1 MIARKSSGKYLDIT
15 NPKERKVR
23 KTIAILEPHEILRQC
38 LIEILNH
45 LNYQVLIKAGNA
57 LDFIEQLA
65 MTDDQPDII
74 ISEVQLTDLPD
85 ISLFRHL
92 RYHYPEAKLLA
103 FSADDSN
110 WTVDMVRQE
119 GADAFLEK
127 GCSLQTLQQIL
138 DDLVSPVLQPR

>member
-1 MIARKSSGKYLDIT
+1 LT
-15 NPKERKVR
+15 

-38 LIEILNH
+38 LIEILSH
-45 LNYQVLIKAGNA
+45 LKYQVIIRSGSA

-65 MTDDQPDII
+65 TTDEQPDII
-74 ISEVQLTDLPD
+74 ISEVQLIDLPD

-92 RYHYPEAKLLA
+92 RYHYPDIKLLA

-110 WTVDMVRQE
+110 WTVDLVKRE

-127 GCSLQTLQQIL
+127 GCSLQILQRVL
-138 DDLVSPVLQPR
+138 GELTSPALQSRISWPVR